1 MKRLPARMAA
11 LALVVLCATA
21 QAEDSPASDAGEHL
35 LQAEIGLSQRDYL
48 KAAEQYAAAAQLSES
63 TEIARQ
69 ATEVASSYG
78 FDELA
83 LQSAERW
90 LELDP
95 DSEYAL
101 FYIARLQLRLDDV
114 KAARESY
121 QALLAKSEDGPGR
134 KLLNLLTVITEEDP
148 QNAHEVMRY
157 LAKPYKDSAY
167 AHYAVAVT
175 ALQADEIDEAAERAD
190 KAIELDPEWLRPK
203 LLKGRIML
211 LQGDPDA
218 AINYVALLIGDDPQP
233 PPEARMELAMLML
246 SVDRYDDA
254 LSQVNQIAYE
264 TGNNADALRLMGI
277 INFRLEHLD
286 AATEDFEELLASGR
300 HTMDAL
306 YYLAQ
311 IADYRGDTDR
321 ALRLYSQVIHGS
333 NAVASQQRA
342 AALIAFQFE
351 DEERAFERLDKFAKD
366 NPAYAIDMLH
376 TKAQLSGSLERYDD
390 ALAYYEQLLTFRP
403 GTESIMLGRADT
415 LLRMERLDEAIA
427 QYEEA
432 VKQFP
437 DSAISLNAL
446 GYILTDNTDRHKEA
460 EKYIR
465 KAIKIEPDSPAIID
479 SLGWVLHKLGQHEE
493 ALVQLQKAYEG
504 FDDPEVAAHIV
515 EVLVALNREQ
525 EALEFLVAAEEKT
538 PESEMLKDVRERLFA
553 SVD

>member
-1 MKRLPARMAA
+1 MAA
-11 LALVVLCATA
+11 LALVALSAPI
-21 QAEDSPASDAGEHL
+21 QADEPGAADAGEHM
-35 LQAEIGLSQRDYL
+35 LQAEIGLSQGDYL
-48 KAAEQYAAAAQLSES
+48 KAAEEYAAAAQKSES

-78 FDELA
+78 FNELA

-114 KAARESY
+114 KSARASY
-121 QALLAKSEDGPGR
+121 KELLAKSEDGPGR
-134 KLLNLLTVITEEDP
+134 KLLNLLSVITEENP
-148 QNAHEVMRY
+148 QNAYDVMRY

-175 ALQADEIDEAAERAD
+175 ALQADEIDEAAKRIEQ
-190 KAIELDPEWLRPK
+190 AIELDDEWLRPK

-211 LQGDPDA
+211 LQGDPDE

-246 SVDRYDDA
+246 SVERYDDA

-264 TGNNADALRLMGI
+264 TGNNPDALRLMGI

-311 IADYRGDTDR
+311 IADFRGDTDK
-321 ALRLYSQVIHGS
+321 AVRLYSQVVRGM
-333 NAVASQQRA
+333 NAVASQRRA
-342 AALIAFQFE
+342 SALIAFQYE
-351 DEERAFERLDKFAKD
+351 DQERAFARLDKFAKD
-366 NPAYAIDMLH
+366 SPAHAIDMLH
-376 TKAQLSGSLERYDD
+376 TKAQLSATLENYEEALGYYD
-390 ALAYYEQLLTFRP
+390 QLITFRP
-403 GTESIMLGRADT
+403 DTETILLGRADT
-415 LLRMERLDEAIA
+415 LLRMERLDEAIL
-427 QYEEA
+427 QYESA
-432 VKQFP
+432 VAKYP
-437 DSAISLNAL
+437 ESAISLNAL

-465 KAIKIEPDSPAIID
+465 KAIKLDPDSPAIID
-479 SLGWVLHKLGQHEE
+479 SMGWVLYKLGQHEE
-493 ALVQLQKAYEG
+493 ALEYLQKAYEG

-515 EVLVALNREQ
+515 EVLVALNRED
-525 EALEFLVAAEEKT
+525 EALEFLQAAEEKT

-553 SVD
+553 SNE

>member
-1 MKRLPARMAA
+1 MNLLPVWMAA
-11 LALVVLCATA
+11 LVLAGSSMTAAADDAAT
-21 QAEDSPASDAGEHL
+21 PDAGEHM

-48 KAAEQYAAAAQLSES
+48 KAAEEYAAAAQLSES

-78 FDELA
+78 FNELA

-95 DSEYAL
+95 DNEYAL

-114 KAARESY
+114 KAARATY
-121 QALLAKSEDGPGR
+121 KLLLSKSDDEPGR
-134 KLLNLLTVITEEDP
+134 KLLNLLSVITEENP

-175 ALQADEIDEAAERAD
+175 ALQADEIDEAAERVER
-190 KAIELDPEWLRPK
+190 AIELDDGWLRPK
-203 LLKGRIML
+203 LLKGRIMM
-211 LQGDPDA
+211 LQGDPDG
-218 AINYVALLIGDDPQP
+218 AINYIALLIGDDPQP
-233 PPEARMELAMLML
+233 PPEARMELALLML
-246 SVDRYDDA
+246 AEDRYDDA

-311 IADYRGDTDR
+311 IADYRGDSDR
-321 ALRLYSQVIHGS
+321 ALRLYSQVVRGG

-342 AALIAFQFE
+342 AALIAFQYE
-351 DEERAFERLDKFAKD
+351 DAERAFERLDKFAKD

-376 TKAQLSGSLERYDD
+376 TKAQLAGSLERYDD
-390 ALAYYEQLLTFRP
+390 ALAHYDQLLTFRP
-403 GTESIMLGRADT
+403 DTESIMLGRADT
-415 LLRMERLDEAIA
+415 LLRMERLDDAIA

-446 GYILTDNTDRHKEA
+446 GYILTDNTDRHEEA

-465 KAIKIEPDSPAIID
+465 KAIEIEPDSPAIID
-479 SLGWVLHKLGQHEE
+479 SLGWVLYKLGKPEE
-493 ALVQLQKAYEG
+493 ALVHLQKAYEG

-515 EVLVALNREQ
+515 EVLVALDREE

-553 SVD
+553 STE